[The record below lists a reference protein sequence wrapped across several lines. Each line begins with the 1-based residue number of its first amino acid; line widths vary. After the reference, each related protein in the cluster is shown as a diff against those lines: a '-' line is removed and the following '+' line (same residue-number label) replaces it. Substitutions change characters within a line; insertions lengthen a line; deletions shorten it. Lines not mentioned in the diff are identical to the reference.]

1 MNLFSI
7 MMQIVLWGIPGIPN
21 FVKISFFLL
30 QLFVDKLSLIWSFLM
45 CRKCKTTKN
54 SRFFLFKI
62 VPMNHNNDDLGWHGI
77 NHKKLWSNQSIAQK
91 IVNCNFFVPSSP
103 ICRHRFGALID
114 NCGEWQKNSGTQN
127 LILARQMS
135 LASSPDRPNLTLSR
149 MIKWS
154 WGWSNREAPRN
165 IHFLS
170 LPATIGSSTHN

>member
-1 MNLFSI
+1 
-7 MMQIVLWGIPGIPN
+7 
-21 FVKISFFLL
+21 
-30 QLFVDKLSLIWSFLM
+30 
-45 CRKCKTTKN
+45 
-54 SRFFLFKI
+54 
-62 VPMNHNNDDLGWHGI
+62 MNHNNDDLGWHGI

-114 NCGEWQKNSGTQN
+114 NCGEWQKNLGTQN

-165 IHFLS
+165 ILLNKLTCNNWIFHPQLMASNPLFGPLRWLS
-170 LPATIGSSTHN
+170 RRERRPHGLRPFGGPDHLKAIPLPTKDHERRRGHPQRNNFQHCKEKL